1 MSFEIVPERPR
12 DAALIEPLLDRTFGF
27 ERRQTTVYRLREGV
41 APIAALGFV
50 ALALDRIGIDRTRI
64 AGSVDPVNPVYT
76 SKVEQIHAVDGIA
89 DGESNQP
96 RSALAGGL
104 LGSLRFWPIR
114 IGPAPALLLG
124 PVAVE
129 PALQGAG
136 IGRGLVRHGL
146 ARAQRSGERICVVV
160 GAPAYYAPFGFRN
173 AGAHGLILPGPVAP
187 ERFQVLEIVPGALDG
202 VSGLVGHGENPAPDS
217 ERRRAKGLHA

>member
-1 MSFEIVPERPR
+1 MSFEIVPERRR

-27 ERRQTTVYRLREGV
+27 ERRQKTVYRLREGV

-50 ALALDRIGIDRTRI
+50 ALAPD
-64 AGSVDPVNPVYT
+64 
-76 SKVEQIHAVDGIA
+76 
-89 DGESNQP
+89 
-96 RSALAGGL
+96 GGL

-136 IGRGLVRHGL
+136 IGRGLVHHGL
-146 ARAQRSGERICVVV
+146 TRAKRWGARLCVVV
-160 GAPAYYAPFGFRN
+160 GEPAYYAPFGFRN
-173 AGAHGLILPGPVAP
+173 AGAAGLILPGPVEP
-187 ERFQVLEIVPGALDG
+187 ERFQVLEIAPEARAGM
-202 VSGLVGHGENPAPDS
+202 SGLIARVEADS
-217 ERRRAKGLHA
+217 QQSKRRRA

>member
-27 ERRQTTVYRLREGV
+27 ERRQKTVYRLREGV

-64 AGSVDPVNPVYT
+64 AGSVDPVSPVYT

-89 DGESNQP
+89 DGDSHQP

-136 IGRGLVRHGL
+136 IGRGLVHHGL
-146 ARAQRSGERICVVV
+146 TRAKRWGARLCVVV
-160 GAPAYYAPFGFRN
+160 GEPAYYAPFGFKN
-173 AGAHGLILPGPVAP
+173 AGAAGLILPGPVEP
-187 ERFQVLEIVPGALDG
+187 ERFQVLEIAPEARAGM
-202 VSGLVGHGENPAPDS
+202 SGPIARVEADS
-217 ERRRAKGLHA
+217 QQSKRRRA